1 MANDKLWGG
10 RFCAQTSELT
20 DDFNSSV
27 RFDKRLYAQDIEG
40 SMAHVKMLEKQGII
54 SGDDSKVIQDGLNE
68 ILCEIE
74 NGKFVFNTSLE
85 DIHMN
90 IESRLIEL
98 TGEAGK
104 KLHSARSR
112 NDQVALDTKMYTRLE
127 ITNIKKLLFELL
139 EVILNKA
146 KENTDTIMPGFTHL
160 QKAQPVTFA
169 HHISAYFEMFKRD
182 ISRFDDA
189 YNRLNTC
196 PLGAC
201 ALAGTTYN
209 IDRNYTSGLL
219 KFDLPAQNTIDAVS
233 DRDFVIETIS
243 CISFVMMHLSRFC
256 EEIILWCSKEY
267 SFMEL
272 DDAYSTGSSIMPQKK
287 NPDIAELVRGK
298 CGRVFGNLT
307 GIFTVMKA
315 LPLAYN
321 KDMQEDKELLFDAI
335 DTVKM
340 CLETFMKMFESAK
353 INKDVMYKSA
363 QSGFLNATDA
373 ADYLVKKGLAFRD
386 THKIAGEI
394 VFYCIQNNKNIEDL
408 TMDEF
413 KKFSPLFEDDIYEAV
428 DLKNCVE
435 KRTTTGGPSKKSM
448 QRAIEAYEN
457 YILEYK
463 KEQK

>member
-27 RFDKRLYAQDIEG
+27 RIDKRLYAQDIEG

-233 DRDFVIETIS
+233 DSDFVIETIS

-256 EEIILWCSKEY
+256 
-267 SFMEL
+267 
-272 DDAYSTGSSIMPQKK
+272 
-287 NPDIAELVRGK
+287 
-298 CGRVFGNLT
+298 
-307 GIFTVMKA
+307 
-315 LPLAYN
+315 
-321 KDMQEDKELLFDAI
+321 
-335 DTVKM
+335 
-340 CLETFMKMFESAK
+340 
-353 INKDVMYKSA
+353 
-363 QSGFLNATDA
+363 
-373 ADYLVKKGLAFRD
+373 
-386 THKIAGEI
+386 
-394 VFYCIQNNKNIEDL
+394 
-408 TMDEF
+408 
-413 KKFSPLFEDDIYEAV
+413 
-428 DLKNCVE
+428 
-435 KRTTTGGPSKKSM
+435 
-448 QRAIEAYEN
+448 
-457 YILEYK
+457 
-463 KEQK
+463 